1 MIVCVIETL
10 VNSESLGA
18 RIAKPVPFVGA
29 DKLSLLSS
37 FTDPCVVSCF
47 PKPHPVSKSVIIF
60 HIPRLSAILVS
71 RFLLDLQAELLL
83 KLKDGA
89 VARDVYN
96 HAVAYIK
103 ERKPE
108 LESHFVKNIG
118 FAVSH

>member
-1 MIVCVIETL
+1 MSDE
-10 VNSESLGA
+10 
-18 RIAKPVPFVGA
+18 
-29 DKLSLLSS
+29 
-37 FTDPCVVSCF
+37 
-47 PKPHPVSKSVIIF
+47 
-60 HIPRLSAILVS
+60 RLSWILARFVLTDEVS
-71 RFLLDLQAELLL
+71 NEFSLFFLLKEQEAVYELLLDLQAELLL